1 MHQINISF
9 VLIKEGAVLELCTSA
24 SSEGERDVMSS
35 VHEAGLVSCAFAS
48 LEADTPAPPTC
59 DAGRVQA
66 LGWCCLAPQDQ
77 IRSPWAQEML
87 P

>member
-59 DAGRVQA
+59 GAGTGMVLPCSSGPDPLSLGTGDAS
-66 LGWCCLAPQDQ
+66 
-77 IRSPWAQEML
+77 IEI
-87 P
+87 